1 MTENRICVYTESG
14 KENITETND
23 CFKQKG
29 RFEWHEIRKEGL
41 NGTKS
46 ERKVCMA
53 RNQKGRFEW
62 HEKEQQVVL
71 DFIM

>member
-41 NGTKS
+41 HGKKS
-46 ERKVCMA
+46 ERKV
-53 RNQKGRFEW
+53 
-62 HEKEQQVVL
+62 
-71 DFIM
+71 